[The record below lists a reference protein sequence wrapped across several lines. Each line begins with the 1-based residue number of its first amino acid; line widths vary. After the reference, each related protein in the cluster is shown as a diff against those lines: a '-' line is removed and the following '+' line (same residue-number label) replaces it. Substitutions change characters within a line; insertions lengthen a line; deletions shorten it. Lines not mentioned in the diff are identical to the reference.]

1 MLATIQRHQNLPCLR
16 HDLFT
21 GKTIQSKQSFS
32 QTFTE
37 CKKISCTSLPLI
49 KYYRILQQDFTIVN
63 TTRILIGCRFFDQST
78 LLIYFSANVHCVLL
92 VVDNRE
98 VEFRKYYARTLMN
111 SRIIDS

>member
-16 HDLFT
+16 HDCLRA
-21 GKTIQSKQSFS
+21 KRYNQSNVCLKLSRNV
-32 QTFTE
+32 
-37 CKKISCTSLPLI
+37 KKISCTSLPLI

-78 LLIYFSANVHCVLL
+78 FLIYFSANVHCVLL
-92 VVDNRE
+92 VVDNHE
-98 VEFRKYYARTLMN
+98 VEFRKYYASTLMN